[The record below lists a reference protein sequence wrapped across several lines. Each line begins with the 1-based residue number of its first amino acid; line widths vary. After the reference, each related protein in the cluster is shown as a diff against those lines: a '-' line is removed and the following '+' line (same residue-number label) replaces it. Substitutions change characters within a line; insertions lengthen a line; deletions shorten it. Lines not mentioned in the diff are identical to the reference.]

1 MRRIG
6 ALAFV
11 LAMLATTACAALKAT
26 EGLPSPTGGLQ
37 GGPED
42 EPESLE

>member
-6 ALAFV
+6 ALTLV
-11 LAMLATTACAALKAT
+11 LAMLATAACATLKAT
-26 EGLPSPTGGLQ
+26 EDLPSPTRGLQ

-42 EPESLE
+42 EPGYLE